1 MEILFVDGSLNSTEA
16 FSEMKIFTTI
26 RFIFSTH
33 FTNVSTVVDSNENTS
48 FRFARILSRD
58 KRDKKWVDKNILRLI
73 ETKDTRLFIQ
83 KFNSSTDHSSLFR
96 RGKDQIERLIGLKE
110 REG

>member
-58 KRDKKWVDKNILRLI
+58 KRDKK
-73 ETKDTRLFIQ
+73 
-83 KFNSSTDHSSLFR
+83 
-96 RGKDQIERLIGLKE
+96 
-110 REG
+110 

>member
-48 FRFARILSRD
+48 FSLRILSRD
-58 KRDKKWVDKNILRLI
+58 KRDKK
-73 ETKDTRLFIQ
+73 
-83 KFNSSTDHSSLFR
+83 
-96 RGKDQIERLIGLKE
+96 
-110 REG
+110 